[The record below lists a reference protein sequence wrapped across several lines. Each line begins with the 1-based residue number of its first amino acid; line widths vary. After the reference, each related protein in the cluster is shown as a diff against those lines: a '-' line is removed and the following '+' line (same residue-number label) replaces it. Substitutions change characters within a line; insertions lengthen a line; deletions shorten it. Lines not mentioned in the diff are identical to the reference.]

1 MDGDPEE
8 EKPAELICVKDVDVL
23 SICTGKVETNE
34 VSILYAVEELL
45 YAIDATGNT
54 LDAYGELLVDPGWIT
69 DDVDCKVVPATAIIL
84 DESDDW
90 VDCIEDDN
98 GAKIGRVELAIE
110 LIVSCEVEITTLKL
124 LLKPLDDSKR

>member
-8 EKPAELICVKDVDVL
+8 EKAAELICVKDVDVL
-23 SICTGKVETNE
+23 SICTGKVETDE

-45 YAIDATGNT
+45 YAVDTTDDT
-54 LDAYGELLVDPGWIT
+54 LDAYRELLVDPGWIM

-90 VDCIEDDN
+90 DDCIEDDN

-110 LIVSCEVEITTLKL
+110 LNVSCEVETPTLKL
-124 LLKPLDDSKR
+124 LLKPLDDSNR